1 MSSSFDIFMAIFF
14 ALISGAV
21 VYFLI
26 RSLLLGFSADP
37 RSWLEGLRVRK
48 REQLVLAADELM
60 KSNKV
65 SEALR
70 VLRSA
75 FFFEHPVRYP
85 ATVERIHEHHLNI
98 LSRIIGVAK
107 SHSRQIEHLPVVE
120 DLLASRETLLTIHIE
135 HLATRDNL
143 RARRQRDKKE
153 TPTWA
158 IAEFSKKIDEI
169 VDKLAT
175 NRQSLESQLDR
186 VFADLA
192 RLPVGDEV
200 TYH

>member
-1 MSSSFDIFMAIFF
+1 MSSSLDLFSAIFF
-14 ALISGAV
+14 ALLSGAL

-26 RSLLLGFSADP
+26 RSLLLGFSTDP
-37 RSWLEGLRVRK
+37 RSWLEGVRIRK
-48 REQLVLAADELM
+48 REQLVLTADELM

-85 ATVERIHEHHLNI
+85 STVERIREHHLNI
-98 LSRIIGVAK
+98 LSRVIGVAK

-120 DLLASRETLLTIHIE
+120 DLLASRETLLTVHIE
-135 HLATRDNL
+135 HIATRDNL
-143 RARRQRDKKE
+143 RARRRRDKKE

-158 IAEFSKKIDEI
+158 IAEFTKKIDDI
-169 VDKLAT
+169 LDKLTT

-186 VFADLA
+186 VFEDLA
-192 RLPVGDEV
+192 RLPVGEEV